1 MADYIVSARKYRPAS
16 FATVVGQKS
25 LTQTLKNAITSGK
38 LAHAYLF
45 CGPRGV
51 GKTTTARIFA
61 KAINCE
67 HLTPEG
73 EACGECQSCQSFKE
87 GWSYNVYEL
96 DAASHNTADDI
107 RDLIRQLA
115 TPPQIGKYK
124 VFIIDEVHM
133 LSNAAFN
140 AFLKTLEEPPS
151 HAIFILATTERQ
163 KILPTILSR
172 CQTYDFQRIT
182 VQDIVEQLQRIAE
195 NENVQYELQGLQ
207 TIARKADGG
216 MRDALSIFDQIVAF
230 TSGNVTYQAVIQNL
244 NILDYEEFFMV
255 TNNALGGNLPA
266 ALIRLD
272 GVIRRGFDPQHFI
285 GGWASHLRD
294 LMVSQDPL
302 TAQLIEAG
310 QDIAMRYQQQAAQ
323 IRPAQLHQALQVA
336 NQCDFDYRNS
346 RNKRLSVEIAIIK
359 ICNILGPQVQT
370 QQPQPVQ
377 TQQPQPVQQQ
387 PQPVQQQPQQVM
399 QQPVPQQPVQRPV
412 QQPTPVPQRPV
423 MPQPVQQP
431 APQQVQRQVMGRGAT
446 NMVRTTPS
454 IHMSMT
460 SSQVM
465 PNNVVTPQQV
475 ANVAGMQPQ
484 SGQNAEIDPSALRRS
499 WKEYTQTIPAE
510 KLLIAMMLDTNI
522 ELVKNGTK
530 PICKVTVKDKLQQD
544 KINASRLAILTYLQ
558 ANLNNSSLDIQF
570 NIAEQQVARKAFT
583 PREKLQEMM
592 TQNSELQD
600 LIDTFGLELG

>member
-25 LTQTLKNAITSGK
+25 LTKTLKNAITSGK

-61 KAINCE
+61 KTINCE

-73 EACGECQSCQSFKE
+73 EACGQCESCKSASE

-96 DAASHNTADDI
+96 DAASHNSVEDI
-107 RDLIRQLA
+107 RDLTRQLA
-115 TPPQIGKYK
+115 SPPQIGKYK

-182 VQDIVEQLQRIAE
+182 VMDIVEQLQRIAQ
-195 NENVQYELQGLQ
+195 NEGVQYEVQGLQ

-255 TNNALGGNLPA
+255 TNDALGGNLPA

-310 QDIAMRYQQQAAQ
+310 QDVAMRYQQQAAQ

-359 ICNILGPQVQT
+359 ICQILGPQVQAQQPVM
-370 QQPQPVQ
+370 QQPQPVMQQ
-377 TQQPQPVQQQ
+377 TQPAMTQQQ
-387 PQPVQQQPQQVM
+387 PQPTPQRPMQQPQPAPQPAVQRSSM
-399 QQPVPQQPVQRPV
+399 QQPAA
-412 QQPTPVPQRPV
+412 
-423 MPQPVQQP
+423 P

-454 IHMSMT
+454 IHMPAMAGAPA
-460 SSQVM
+460 M
-465 PNNVVTPQQV
+465 PNNVTTQPQV
-475 ANVAGMQPQ
+475 SHMATMQQQ
-484 SGQNAEIDPSALRRS
+484 SGQNAEIDPSALRRC

-510 KLLIAMMLDTNI
+510 KLLIAIMLDSDIDLEKKGN
-522 ELVKNGTK
+522 K
-530 PICKVTVKDKLQQD
+530 PVCTVTVKDKSQQD
-544 KINASRLAILTYLQ
+544 RINASRLAILSYLQ
-558 ANLNNSSLDIQF
+558 ASLNNNTLDMQF
-570 NIAEQQVARKAFT
+570 NVAEQQVVRKAFT
-583 PREKLQEMM
+583 PREKLQEMI
-592 TQNSELQD
+592 TQNAELQD

>member
-25 LTQTLKNAITSGK
+25 LTKTLKNAITSGK

-61 KAINCE
+61 KTINCE

-73 EACGECQSCQSFKE
+73 EACGECQSCKSFQE

-96 DAASHNTADDI
+96 DAASHNSVEDI
-107 RDLIRQLA
+107 RDLTRQLA
-115 TPPQIGKYK
+115 SPPQTGKYK

-182 VQDIVEQLQRIAE
+182 VMDIVEQLQRIAQS
-195 NENVQYELQGLQ
+195 ENVQYEVQGLQ

-255 TNNALGGNLPA
+255 TNDALGGNLPA
-266 ALIRLD
+266 ALVRLD
-272 GVIRRGFDPQHFI
+272 GVIKRGFDPQHFI
-285 GGWASHLRD
+285 GGWAAHLRD
-294 LMVSQDPL
+294 LMVSQDPM
-302 TAQLIEAG
+302 TAQLIDAG

-323 IRPAQLHQALQVA
+323 IRPAQLHKALEIA

-359 ICNILGPQVQT
+359 ICQILSPQVQQAPQVPPIQPT
-370 QQPQPVQ
+370 QPAQQQPVVQQVAPAQQQPVVQQVAPAQRQAPQPQPVAPQ
-377 TQQPQPVQQQ
+377 PQQRPQIPQPVAPQ
-387 PQPVQQQPQQVM
+387 PQ
-399 QQPVPQQPVQRPV
+399 
-412 QQPTPVPQRPV
+412 
-423 MPQPVQQP
+423 
-431 APQQVQRQVMGRGAT
+431 QRQVMGRGAV
-446 NMVRTTPS
+446 NMLRTTPS
-454 IHMSMT
+454 IH
-460 SSQVM
+460 
-465 PNNVVTPQQV
+465 NVGITGAQTASPVQQV
-475 ANVAGMQPQ
+475 FNQQPTSQ
-484 SGQNAEIDPSALRRS
+484 ALPDQNAPIEPSALRRY
-499 WKEYTQTIPAE
+499 WQEYTTTIPAE
-510 KLLIAMMLDTNI
+510 KLLIATILDTTVNL
-522 ELVKNGTK
+522 ESDGQRPV
-530 PICKVTVKDKLQQD
+530 CKVTVHDQQQMD
-544 KINASRLAILTYLQ
+544 RLNSSRYAILSYLQ
-558 ANLNNSSLDIQF
+558 ANLRNSNLDLQF
-570 NIAEQQVARKAFT
+570 KVEEIKTARKAFT

-592 TQNSELQD
+592 TKNPNMQQ
-600 LIDTFGLELG
+600 LIDTFKLELG